1 VLGHF
6 IPIIALSA
14 LNETLTI
21 SYWNQFFFLWHIF
34 ASWRVFFKTAEKKK
48 KRKGKEKEKKR
59 KRKNDNFDVFLEF
72 FKKPKRNLLDLDLG
86 RQLQQETKTR
96 RE

>member
-1 VLGHF
+1 MRLL
-6 IPIIALSA
+6 PY
-14 LNETLTI
+14 TI
-21 SYWNQFFFLWHIF
+21 WNQFFCGIFLHLGE
-34 ASWRVFFKTAEKKK
+34 FFSKQREKK
-48 KRKGKEKEKKR
+48 RKEKEKKR

-86 RQLQQETKTR
+86 RQMQQETKRR

>member
-1 VLGHF
+1 MRLL
-6 IPIIALSA
+6 PY
-14 LNETLTI
+14 TI
-21 SYWNQFFFLWHIF
+21 WNQFFFLVAYFCILE
-34 ASWRVFFKTAEKKK
+34 SFFQNSI
-48 KRKGKEKEKKR
+48 KRKEKKR

-86 RQLQQETKTR
+86 RQLQQETKRR